1 MAGWCVTSDGS
12 WPQDNLEGLPLIW
25 KEQQIC
31 VLNREGERGQSSR
44 PNTNENKMRP
54 LQKETQSVI
63 EECVCP
69 CGWLMVDISTGSWS
83 YLEQTD
89 WDQWADHSEIQAA
102 VIRAC
107 VQTQMRL
114 CLLLQVSQRFDLWLL

>member
-1 MAGWCVTSDGS
+1 MTSDGS

-54 LQKETQSVI
+54 LQKEAQSVI

-89 WDQWADHSEIQAA
+89 WDQWADHSDPGGCHQS
-102 VIRAC
+102 
-107 VQTQMRL
+107 L
-114 CLLLQVSQRFDLWLL
+114 CANTNEALFTSPGFSTF